1 MIAFS
6 KIKKIDFS
14 SIKTLQIYDIQ
25 DNINIIKCII

>member
-14 SIKTLQIYDIQ
+14 SIKNLQIYDIQ